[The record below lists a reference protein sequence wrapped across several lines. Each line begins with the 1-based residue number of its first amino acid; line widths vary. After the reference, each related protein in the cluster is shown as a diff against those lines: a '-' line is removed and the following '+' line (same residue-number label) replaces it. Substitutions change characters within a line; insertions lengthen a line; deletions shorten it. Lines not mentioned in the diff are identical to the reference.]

1 MPFIQVIRHVF
12 VMSALLI
19 ALCAI
24 YMAFSGQL
32 SGPNSY
38 IALRSGE
45 VVAVSTGAEH
55 PTTPVAMARRIIPND
70 ADSGDQP

>member
-1 MPFIQVIRHVF
+1 MLFIRLIRHVF
-12 VMSALLI
+12 AMSALLI

-32 SGPNSY
+32 SGPNAY

-45 VVAVSTGAEH
+45 VVAVPTAAEH
-55 PTTPVAMARRIIPND
+55 AAAPLAMARRIIPSD
-70 ADSGDQP
+70 ADSGAKP